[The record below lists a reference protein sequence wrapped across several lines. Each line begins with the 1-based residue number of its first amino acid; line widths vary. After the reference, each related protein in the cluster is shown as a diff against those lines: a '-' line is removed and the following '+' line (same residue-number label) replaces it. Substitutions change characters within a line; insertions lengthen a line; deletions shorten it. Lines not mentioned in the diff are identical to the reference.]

1 MTGFCFKTLSIY
13 LYPQVNN
20 TTVHIQGYKDDLP
33 SKSYIKLHFH
43 SFICAVFL
51 KHILRVRNVPKD
63 EQ

>member
-1 MTGFCFKTLSIY
+1 MTRFCFKTLSIY

-43 SFICAVFL
+43 IHAIFL
-51 KHILRVRNVPKD
+51 KHILWVRNVHRD